1 MKKESAEYGV
11 DVTNEATAPVKGV
24 ALAQPVVRGDET
36 ITYVEIGDAIRLTA
50 RTVAVRRAQ
59 YENGYPG
66 DAVCAC
72 DVSTPEGKRDQIACD
87 V

>member
-24 ALAQPVVRGDET
+24 TLAQPVVRGDET
-36 ITYVEIGDAIRLTA
+36 ITYVEIGDAIRQSGSL
-50 RTVAVRRAQ
+50 RGLSLSDVH
-59 YENGYPG
+59 GYPG